1 MSKKT
6 WSTILVVVL
15 VVAAAIGIYF
25 ATRTPEP
32 APTPSPAP
40 TEAVTEAPATEV
52 PATDVPATDVPAT
65 DAPTAAPTEAASAA
79 EAVAAVVATAEV
91 KAGEAEEAV
100 ATAAAEAE
108 KKVEETVAKVEEKA
122 AEVVAA
128 AETKVEEAAAD
139 VKEEAAEVAAAAEA
153 KVEEAAA
160 EVKEEAAEVAA
171 AAETKV
177 GEAAA
182 AVGAAV
188 AATEEKVAQAVG
200 ADKVQVVVWHTF
212 TEDQEKSLSEI
223 AAAYGAENPGVEVL
237 VQSQPRQG
245 FLDKVFNAVRTKTG
259 PNMIIN
265 FSSEA
270 AKYIDPAND
279 ENTYVIDFQQYMSA
293 EELEAFK
300 ASLPAAV
307 YEETVIFEDGKMHI
321 IPVYTSGPILFYNAT
336 WFEELGLE
344 APKTWEE
351 LEAVA
356 RAIKDKHG
364 VPGFAVD
371 SLTDLANMLMMQ
383 GGAAFVD
390 VENKK
395 ALFDDAKAVERVQWF
410 ADLVKEGVFT
420 LTPTGDYFSNDFNSQ
435 LIGSYFGSVAGL
447 PYIQPNGFEFGVAP
461 SVMDGEK
468 WYPAWNRGAIAF
480 KVSEEADKA
489 TYDFIRYFTN
499 AENSSKFTQSVVSL
513 SPYAAT
519 IELPEYQAYLNAE
532 DINAEGLRAVQAHLQ
547 DAGVLPIVSVSA
559 TIRTEIE
566 RAITRASTG
575 EATAADA
582 LKEAVETVNSEWAA
596 N

>member
-15 VVAAAIGIYF
+15 VVAAAVGIYF
-25 ATRTPEP
+25 ATRTPAP
-32 APTPSPAP
+32 APAP
-40 TEAVTEAPATEV
+40 TEVVSEAPAATDV
-52 PATDVPATDVPAT
+52 PATDAPATDVPATDVPVT
-65 DAPTAAPTEAASAA
+65 DAPAAEATEAATAA
-79 EAVAAVVATAEV
+79 ESVAAVAATAEAKV
-91 KAGEAEEAV
+91 AETVE
-100 ATAAAEAE
+100 AAATVAAQAE
-108 KKVEETVAKVEEKA
+108 QKVEETVAQVEEKA
-122 AEVVAA
+122 AEVAATAEAKVEEAVAAVSTAAADAKEEAGEVVAA
-128 AETKVEEAAAD
+128 AETKA
-139 VKEEAAEVAAAAEA
+139 
-153 KVEEAAA
+153 
-160 EVKEEAAEVAA
+160 
-171 AAETKV
+171 

-182 AVGAAV
+182 TVGAAV

-223 AAAYGAENPGVEVL
+223 AAAYSAENPGVEVL

-270 AKYIDPAND
+270 AKYIDPEND
-279 ENTYVIDFQQYMSA
+279 ENTYVIDFQQYMNA

-307 YEETVIFEDGKMHI
+307 YDETVIFEDGKMHI

-344 APKTWEE
+344 APNTWEE
-351 LEAVA
+351 LETVA

-383 GGAAFVD
+383 SGAPFVD

-395 ALFDDAKAVERVQWF
+395 ALFDDTKAVERVQWF

-461 SVMDGEK
+461 SVMDGVK

-532 DINAEGLRAVQAHLQ
+532 DDMNAEGLRAVQAHLQ

-582 LKEAVETVNSEWAA
+582 LKEAVETVNSEWASY
-596 N
+596 